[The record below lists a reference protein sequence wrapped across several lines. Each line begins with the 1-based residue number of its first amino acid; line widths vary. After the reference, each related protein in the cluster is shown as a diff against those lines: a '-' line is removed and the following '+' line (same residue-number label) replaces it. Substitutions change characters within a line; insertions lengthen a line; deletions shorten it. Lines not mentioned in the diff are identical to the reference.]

1 MNLIPDIV
9 FEIEK
14 YLSLNER
21 LNWSSVNNEY
31 CKLINRTNI
40 KSHIS
45 ATVLTRYIE
54 YNFPIYDEITIREDI
69 KYFMGRNGF
78 MTLKYLADHVLK
90 EYNIHSITYPEW
102 FTSMRCYKVK
112 KVVKSISMWDP
123 VPRIINNQKVCAVY
137 RFRKLGAAKKI
148 RETSLTV
155 KALIY

>member
-1 MNLIPDIV
+1 MKVIPDIV
-9 FEIEK
+9 FEIEH

-21 LNWSSVNNEY
+21 LNWSSVNKEY

-40 KSHIS
+40 ISHIS
-45 ATVLTRYIE
+45 ATALTRYIE
-54 YNFPIYDEITIREDI
+54 YNFPITDEITIREDI
-69 KYFMGRNGF
+69 KSYMGRNDF
-78 MTLKYLADHVLK
+78 TTLRYLGGNILK
-90 EYNIHSITYPEW
+90 EYNIHTYSYPEW
-102 FTSMRCYKVK
+102 FTPIRFYKVK
-112 KVVKSISMWDP
+112 KVVVSIDMWDN